1 MTPMKFSSRATA
13 VTLAA
18 GTSWELSDRAAQMAA
33 AGEDVILLTVGDVD
47 RDTPTVVV
55 EAMIASVRAGRTH
68 YGPIAGDPSLR
79 SVIARSC
86 SARLGRT
93 VSQEQVVIFPGAQ
106 CALFSV
112 MQCLAGSG
120 DEVVLLEP
128 SYATYEPVVA
138 ASGADVVRVSLRNG
152 AAFDLDVERIAS
164 AITPRCRVV
173 LVNSPNN
180 PCGAVF
186 SKDALDRLVAL
197 CAERGV
203 WLVSDEVYGRLT
215 FDAPHVSPASLPA
228 AQDCVVVID
237 SLSKTHAMT
246 GWRIGWA
253 MGPQALANHLIGF
266 AQAQLFSSP
275 PFIQDAAVVAL
286 ERETAVTEALRR
298 TYLRR
303 RDVLIEGLRDCPGPA
318 SVRPT
323 RRHVRARGC
332 FWHRLQLSE
341 IRRGAACTRA
351 RRRHRRRRLRREC
364 GGHGARRPDAAG
376 RENSRGMRSHSP
388 LRRSDPINLTAG

>member
-18 GTSWELSDRAAQMAA
+18 GSSWELSDRAAQMAA

-55 EAMIASVRAGRTH
+55 DAMIASVRAGRTH
-68 YGPIAGDPSLR
+68 YGPIAGDPRLR
-79 SVIARSC
+79 SVIARSS
-86 SARLGRT
+86 SARLGRE

-106 CALFSV
+106 CALYSV
-112 MQCLAGSG
+112 IQCLAGPG

-138 ASGADVVRVSLRNG
+138 ASGADVVRVSLRNDAG
-152 AAFDLDVERIAS
+152 FDLNVERVAS
-164 AITPRCRVV
+164 AITSRCRAV

-186 SKDALDRLVAL
+186 SQDALSRLVTL

-237 SLSKTHAMT
+237 SLSKSHAMT

-253 MGPQALANHLIGF
+253 MGPQTLATHLIGL

-286 ERETAVTEALRR
+286 ERETAVTEVLRR

-303 RDVLIEGLRDCPGPA
+303 RDVLIEGLRDCPGLRPFVPQGGMFVLVDVSGTGFSSRKFA
-318 SVRPT
+318 EDLLVQERVAVIAGDAFGDSVADM
-323 RRHVRARGC
+323 VRMGLTQPEERIREACDR
-332 FWHRLQLSE
+332 
-341 IRRGAACTRA
+341 IRRFVATTR
-351 RRRHRRRRLRREC
+351 
-364 GGHGARRPDAAG
+364 
-376 RENSRGMRSHSP
+376 
-388 LRRSDPINLTAG
+388 

>member
-1 MTPMKFSSRATA
+1 MTPMKLSSRATA

-18 GTSWELSDRAAQMAA
+18 GTSWELSDRAAQMAG

-47 RDTPTVVV
+47 RGTPDVVI

-68 YGPIAGDPSLR
+68 YGPIAGDPRLR
-79 SVIARSC
+79 SVIARSS
-86 SARLGRT
+86 SARLGRA

-112 MQCLAGSG
+112 MQCIAGPG

-138 ASGADVVRVSLRNG
+138 ASGADVVRVSLRNEAG
-152 AAFDLDVERIAS
+152 FDLDVERIAS
-164 AITPRCRVV
+164 AITPRCRAV

-186 SKDALDRLVAL
+186 SKDALSSLVTL

-203 WLVSDEVYGRLT
+203 WLVSDEVYGGLT
-215 FDAPHVSPASLPA
+215 FDVPHVSPASLPA
-228 AQDCVVVID
+228 AQDCAVVID
-237 SLSKTHAMT
+237 SLSKSHAMT

-253 MGPQALANHLIGF
+253 VGPQSLATHLVDL

-275 PFIQDAAVVAL
+275 SFIQDAAVVAL

-303 RDVLIEGLRDCPGPA
+303 RDALIEGLSNCPGLRPFVPQGGMFVLVDVSGTGFSAKRFAEELLAKERVAVIAGDAFGA
-318 SVRPT
+318 SVADM
-323 RRHVRARGC
+323 VRVGLTQPEERIREACDR
-332 FWHRLQLSE
+332 
-341 IRRGAACTRA
+341 IRRFVAATR
-351 RRRHRRRRLRREC
+351 
-364 GGHGARRPDAAG
+364 
-376 RENSRGMRSHSP
+376 
-388 LRRSDPINLTAG
+388 